1 MVGNGFPDALPGD
14 VVVRRSARLPNR
26 FRFMPE
32 NTLYGQSVCPDEI
45 NNEKGDRLRM
55 RKMGCKQGPVCSSV
69 ATGLVLTALCI
80 SHGFVPADAAP
91 QDRCA
96 CKYEGRVLPE
106 SVYRRAVF
114 SNAEHKDT
122 AVEVKDG
129 VVIVEASGAHHNVEW
144 IGPFTN
150 GRKRVAGVEDGG
162 LVHASWSQ
170 AGRAGMHGRVSLDDG
185 RCQNCRCHNCIGHD
199 YIVMA

>member
-122 AVEVKDG
+122 AVEVKDQKLVSQMSTPDMRKQIAANG
-129 VVIVEASGAHHNVEW
+129 VSEPDDDQITAYAHQ
-144 IGPFTN
+144 FTAKLAEVFPDKD
-150 GRKRVAGVEDGG
+150 RSTAWFG
-162 LVHASWSQ
+162 LFDTDS
-170 AGRAGMHGRVSLDDG
+170 
-185 RCQNCRCHNCIGHD
+185 
-199 YIVMA
+199 